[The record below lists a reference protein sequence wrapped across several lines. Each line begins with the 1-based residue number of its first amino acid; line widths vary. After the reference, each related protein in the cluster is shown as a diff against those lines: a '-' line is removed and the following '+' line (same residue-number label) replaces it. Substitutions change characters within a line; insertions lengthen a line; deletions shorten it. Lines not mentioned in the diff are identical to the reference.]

1 VTLYSSG
8 NTIDE
13 KYIKYYLIRD
23 NENKE
28 GNLETTEKTIDN
40 GKIIYKGKISK
51 NNKFK
56 LFMWIDDNYDK
67 SVKNISYEIRIKTR

>member
-1 VTLYSSG
+1 MTLYSSG

-28 GNLETTEKTIDN
+28 GNLETTVKTIDN

-67 SVKNISYEIRIKTR
+67 SVKNISYEIKIKTR